1 MPKGLQEIIDGIET
15 FCLATGQPMTTSNSL
30 VTHCPIHTRSVASII
45 SDQKVQCLVKV
56 GQVLNIALIPSIIS
70 DQKVQCLVKVGQ
82 VLNIALIPSIISDQK
97 VQCLVKVGQ
106 VQNIVPI
113 PSINSYDASPLAEL
127 DKSDTE
133 LTLRMGHKWVHHLWT
148 ILHSL
153 YV

>member
-30 VTHCPIHTRSVASII
+30 VTHCPIHTRSVA
-45 SDQKVQCLVKV
+45 
-56 GQVLNIALIPSIIS
+56 SIIS

>member
-1 MPKGLQEIIDGIET
+1 LPKGLQEIIDGIET

-30 VTHCPIHTRSVASII
+30 VTHCPIHTRSVA
-45 SDQKVQCLVKV
+45 
-56 GQVLNIALIPSIIS
+56 SIIS

>member
-1 MPKGLQEIIDGIET
+1 MIGT
-15 FCLATGQPMTTSNSL
+15 FCLAIGQPMTTSNSL

-70 DQKVQCLVKVGQ
+70 DQKVRCLVKVGQ
-82 VLNIALIPSIISDQK
+82 VLNIALIPSII
-97 VQCLVKVGQ
+97 
-106 VQNIVPI
+106 
-113 PSINSYDASPLAEL
+113 SYDASPLAEL